1 MSFSIYG
8 IMVLSRIEDNNL
20 RRAVEAKMKE
30 QDIKIDR
37 EGVLQLK
44 ELDVSGMNVEN
55 LNGIGLL
62 RNLKK
67 LIINNNRIIDL
78 SPIIE
83 LRKLEELYLTRS
95 ESMELSCLEG
105 LTELKI
111 IEA

>member
-1 MSFSIYG
+1 MSFNIYG

-37 EGVLQLK
+37 EGVLQLN

-67 LIINNNRIIDL
+67 LIIKDNRIIDL
-78 SPIIE
+78 SPITE

-95 ESMELSCLEG
+95 ESVELSCLEG

>member
-1 MSFSIYG
+1 MSFNIYG

-44 ELDVSGMNVEN
+44 ELDVSGMNVKN

-62 RNLKK
+62 MNLKK
-67 LIINNNRIIDL
+67 LIIKDNRIIDL
-78 SPIIE
+78 SPITE

-95 ESMELSCLEG
+95 ESVELSCLEG

>member
-1 MSFSIYG
+1 MSFNIYG

-37 EGVLQLK
+37 EGVLQLN
-44 ELDVSGMNVEN
+44 ELDVSGMNVKN

-67 LIINNNRIIDL
+67 LIIKDNRIIDL
-78 SPIIE
+78 SPITE

-95 ESMELSCLEG
+95 ESVGLSCLEG